1 MNEVEVKC
9 NYCKN
14 VIIKNKA
21 IVKYQQK
28 RNKPLYCGYSC
39 ANKSRTKIIVLDC
52 QWCNKSYR
60 PKYNKKSRSFCSIK
74 CGGLYNCHQ
83 KYLKYIERWKL
94 GLENGN
100 TSKNGVMVSRHI
112 RKYLF
117 DKHKDKCSICE
128 WSKIHPITGKIPL
141 EIDHLDGNWKNNC
154 ESNLRLICPNCHSLS
169 PNFRALN
176 KGKGRNNIAIFEE

>member
-1 MNEVEVKC
+1 LSKIKVTC
-9 NYCKN
+9 NFCKKR
-14 VIIKNKA
+14 VIKNAA

-28 RNKPLYCGYSC
+28 RNKPFYCGYSC
-39 ANKSRTKIIVLDC
+39 SNKSRTEVIITIC
-52 QWCNKSYR
+52 QWCKKSYS
-60 PKYNKKSRSFCSIK
+60 PKWNKASSTFCSIK
-74 CGGLYNCHQ
+74 CGSLYSSHQ
-83 KYLKYIERWKL
+83 RHVKYIERWKL

-100 TSKNGVMVSRHI
+100 TSKNGVMVSSHI

-117 DKHKDKCSICE
+117 KKYKSKCSECG
-128 WSKIHPITGKIPL
+128 WHKIHPITRRIPL

-176 KGKGRNNIAIFEE
+176 KGRGRKNN